1 MKRTDIKILIEAM
14 HILSEGIQSEDG
26 EANAAIA
33 EAADRLQEQDYFIK
47 RLLDVGDQLC
57 VCADQF
63 GYTSTDD
70 PKWIS
75 RAEKAAYSWTKIKES
90 KP

>member
-14 HILSEGIQSEDG
+14 RILSEGIQSEDG
-26 EANAAIA
+26 VANAAIA
-33 EAADRLQEQDYFIK
+33 EAGQRLQEQNDYIN
-47 RLLDVGDQLC
+47 RLLDAGDELC

-63 GYTSTDD
+63 GYTSAEE
-70 PKWIS
+70 PRWIS
-75 RAEKAAYSWTKIKES
+75 RAGKAGYSWNKLKES

>member
-1 MKRTDIKILIEAM
+1 MKRTDIKTLIEAM
-14 HILSEGIQSEDG
+14 RIISEGIQSEG
-26 EANAAIA
+26 GVANAAIA

-47 RLLDVGDQLC
+47 RLLDVGDELC
-57 VCADQF
+57 VFADQF
-63 GYTSTDD
+63 GYTSTDY

-75 RAEKAAYSWTKIKES
+75 RADKAAYSWNKLKES

>member
-1 MKRTDIKILIEAM
+1 MKRTDIKTLIEAM
-14 HILSEGIQSEDG
+14 RIISEGIQSEG
-26 EANAAIA
+26 GVANAAIA

-47 RLLDVGDQLC
+47 RLLDVGDELC

-63 GYTSTDD
+63 GYTSAEE
-70 PKWIS
+70 PRWIS
-75 RAEKAAYSWTKIKES
+75 RADKAVYSWNKIKES